1 MDLPS
6 YYNLVMRSRTGRYRL
21 MGDIIRIL
29 RILGPL
35 ELRRLVNTINRVR
48 MNRGEEPV
56 LLEEIHQCINNLL
69 HHGLIAVHG
78 DYHLDWS
85 GRLIINGA
93 VTLPDYVMSLKLFIN
108 DNLMDEITLY
118 L

>member
-1 MDLPS
+1 MDLSS
-6 YYNLVMRSRTGRYRL
+6 YSSLVMKSRTGKYRL
-21 MGDIIRIL
+21 MGDILRIL
-29 RILGPL
+29 RVLGPL
-35 ELRRLVNTINRVR
+35 ELRKLVNIINRVR

-85 GRLIINGA
+85 GRLIVNGA
-93 VTLPDYVMSLKLFIN
+93 ITLPDYVMSLRLFVN
-108 DNLMDEITLY
+108 DNLMDEVTLY